1 MEPIGDEVRLV
12 TRRFGSLEPMAEV
25 VRVWARAVGAD
36 VARNA
41 WPARTG
47 RDGTLHV
54 ATSSSAWAF
63 ELTQLESAIRTRLA
77 QALGDGAPPRLRFA
91 PGRLPAAGREENGA
105 VATPPPRPDREHRT
119 RADRLAAGIE
129 DESLRALVARAAAA
143 SFARESSGRRLW

>member
-1 MEPIGDEVRLV
+1 MEPIGDEVRLA
-12 TRRFGSLEPMAEV
+12 TRRFARQEPIAEI
-25 VRVWARAVGAD
+25 VRVWSRAVGAD

-41 WPARTG
+41 WPARSR

-63 ELTQLESAIRTRLA
+63 ELTQLEPVIRTRLA
-77 QALGDGAPPRLRFA
+77 QALGDESPPRLRFA
-91 PGRLPAAGREENGA
+91 PGRLPAAGREEDGA
-105 VATPPPRPDREHRT
+105 VSPPPPRPDREHRT